1 MVSEPTDTDAG
12 ADAVAGA
19 GADADPEAGADTGR
33 ERSPTTTGVWQ
44 PARAQRRGS
53 GADRAQAFT
62 IEGLSAALVVTAAL
76 VFSLQAVV
84 VTPTTRGTVD
94 EDVRSELR
102 QEATDVLTVTAT
114 ADPDDLSYM
123 VRYWESNRRTFH
135 DAVNAEVGYGLDG
148 PPGTFGET
156 LTATFGGRNYLY
168 NVELVHRTDDP
179 GRTES
184 VTMVRQGFPDEN
196 AVVASRTVTLYDNQ
210 TLTAPGSGTA
220 ELHEYDTD
228 FGDGDDGYYPV
239 PDAVEGPVYNV
250 VEVRLIVW

>member
-1 MVSEPTDTDAG
+1 MVSARET
-12 ADAVAGA
+12 
-19 GADADPEAGADTGR
+19 DADPDAELDAG
-33 ERSPTTTGVWQ
+33 ERCGHTTAAWQ
-44 PARAQRRGS
+44 PARARRRG
-53 GADRAQAFT
+53 GDPARGQAFT

-114 ADPDDLSYM
+114 ADPDDLSHM
-123 VRYWESNRRTFH
+123 TRYWESDRRTFH

-148 PPGTFGET
+148 PPGTFGEALAT
-156 LTATFGGRNYLY
+156 TFGERNYLY
-168 NVELVHRTDDP
+168 NVELVYRTEDP
-179 GRTES
+179 GRTGS
-184 VTMVRQGFPDEN
+184 VRMVRQGFPDEN

-220 ELHEYDTD
+220 ELHEYDTE

-239 PDAVEGPVYNV
+239 PDAVGGPVYNV
-250 VEVRLIVW
+250 VEVRLLVW